1 MLNRLLNRKIEDLTR
16 MISKN
21 NDYEYKIDI
30 GTSQSENGHR
40 VITRYIFKRLKHK

>member
-16 MISKN
+16 MITKN
-21 NDYEYKIDI
+21 NDYGYKIDI